1 MPIGRDGGQNT
12 GKYLRQKILKLL
24 LKPPSFTINIHPT
37 LRYTNT
43 PVLVPANNWVYYY
56 CILFNIFAQIKNMV
70 EIELT
75 QREKNIIQ
83 EIAQIQISSLVQ
95 VLNGE
100 IEEDIPMFCI
110 ERDIQQKDLLEAVEK
125 NLRVFEEI
133 IEDPNKF
140 FVQDRY
146 NMKISTHVL
155 LRYFR
160 KRKHGKARR
169 SIYRK
174 ICILEDMPI
183 TLN

>member
-1 MPIGRDGGQNT
+1 
-12 GKYLRQKILKLL
+12 
-24 LKPPSFTINIHPT
+24 
-37 LRYTNT
+37 
-43 PVLVPANNWVYYY
+43 
-56 CILFNIFAQIKNMV
+56 MV

-75 QREKNIIQ
+75 QREKQIIQ
-83 EIAQIQISSLVQ
+83 EIAQIQIASLVQ

-110 ERDIQQKDLLEAVEK
+110 EREIKQNDLFQAVEK
-125 NLRVFEEI
+125 NLKVFEEI
-133 IEDPNKF
+133 LEEPNRF
-140 FVQDRY
+140 FGLDRY

-160 KRKHGKARR
+160 KKKHGKARR